1 MSPSA
6 TSTRL
11 PQELID
17 SVIDEFRN
25 DAGSLRICSL
35 VSKSWVYRSRKH
47 LFATVH
53 LPTCLLRKWLER
65 IPTNPITLSN
75 PHSQVRSLSL
85 QPAVPCTPFCIPK
98 AFVGHLSSF
107 TEVSKLA
114 IASSLWGEWTNAFS
128 DPALVSEYFGGL
140 GRSLRKLE
148 LTRVYLNMVVLK
160 TMLDVFPQLEHI
172 LIFSPMMVNEDAK
185 DPESFPHL
193 RERRTAAEA
202 EGLPNPVVPCKEA
215 PIRWVDSVALLFPP
229 RELIVG
235 LAGLPLCSRELV
247 LAEDSDYGGETFNL
261 LLESTG
267 QTLESLVIR
276 NTFDRGNHPLPH
288 RISTSVPDQ
297 RLKPCQI
304 QWSRSKAVRFYA
316 S

>member
-1 MSPSA
+1 MSSSA

-17 SVIDEFRN
+17 NVIDELGN
-25 DAGSLRICSL
+25 DVGALRTCSL
-35 VSKSWVYRSRKH
+35 VSKPWVYRSRKH

-65 IPTNPITLSN
+65 IPANPVTPSN

-85 QPAVPCTPFCIPK
+85 QPAIPCTPFCIPK
-98 AFVGHLSSF
+98 TFVHHLSSF

-128 DPALVSEYFGGL
+128 DPALVTEYFGGL

-148 LTRVYLNMVVLK
+148 LTRVYLNMVVLEA
-160 TMLDVFPQLEHI
+160 MLDAFPRLEHI
-172 LIFSPMMVNEDAK
+172 LIFSPMMVN
-185 DPESFPHL
+185 DPEASPHL
-193 RERRTAAEA
+193 WERRSVTEA
-202 EGLPNPVVPCKEA
+202 EGPSNPVVRCKEA

-235 LAGLPLCSRELV
+235 LASLPLRSRELV

-276 NTFDRGNHPLPH
+276 NTFDRGNHPLH
-288 RISTSVPDQ
+288 IAFAATFLTDD
-297 RLKPCQI
+297 
-304 QWSRSKAVRFYA
+304 
-316 S
+316 

>member
-1 MSPSA
+1 MPSSA

-17 SVIDEFRN
+17 GVIDELRN
-25 DAGSLRICSL
+25 DVGSLRTCSL
-35 VSKSWVYRSRKH
+35 VSKPWVYRSRKH

-65 IPTNPITLSN
+65 IPTKPVTPSN

-85 QPAVPCTPFCIPK
+85 QPAIPSTPFCIPK
-98 AFVGHLSSF
+98 VFVDHLSSF

-128 DPALVSEYFGGL
+128 DPALVTEYFGGL
-140 GRSLRKLE
+140 GQSLRKLE

-160 TMLDVFPQLEHI
+160 AMLDVFPHLEHI

-185 DPESFPHL
+185 NPGVFPRL
-193 RERRTAAEA
+193 RERRSVIEA
-202 EGLPNPVVPCKEA
+202 EEPPNPVIPYKEA
-215 PIRWVDSVALLFPP
+215 PVRWVDSVALLFPP
-229 RELIVG
+229 KELIVG
-235 LAGLPLCSRELV
+235 LAGIPLHSRELV

-276 NTFDRGNHPLPH
+276 NTFDRGNHPPFH
-288 RISTSVPDQ
+288 I
-297 RLKPCQI
+297 
-304 QWSRSKAVRFYA
+304 A
-316 S
+316 SATLSLTND